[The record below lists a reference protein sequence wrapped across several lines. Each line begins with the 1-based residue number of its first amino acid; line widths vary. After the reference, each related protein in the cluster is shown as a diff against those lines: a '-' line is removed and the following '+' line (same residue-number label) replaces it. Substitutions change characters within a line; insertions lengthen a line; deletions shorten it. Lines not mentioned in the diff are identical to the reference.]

1 MSFLARTD
9 MPSKTMIEMASE
21 KSELGQSDVMSDI
34 VFEAMSGV
42 KWLLSFASAINYA
55 ILYFNHSV
63 RGDFLLH

>member
-1 MSFLARTD
+1 
-9 MPSKTMIEMASE
+9 MIEMASE